1 VRNKTWVAIFFVA
14 AALVVG
20 WVLHLAAQ
28 SVFAALRITDSPIL
42 GDRVTMT
49 TLLGFAVAAAIAVGL
64 YMWPKT
70 QTFVTEV
77 AAELNKVNWPTWS
90 ETKVNTLVVVV
101 TSVIAA
107 LILGVFDITFGYAS
121 TWLSTRF

>member
-14 AALVVG
+14 AALIVG

-42 GDRVTMT
+42 GDRVTTT
-49 TLLGFAVAAAIAVGL
+49 TLIGFAVAAAVAVAL

-77 AAELNKVNWPTWS
+77 AGELNKVNWPTWS
-90 ETKVNTLVVVV
+90 ETKVNTLVVIV